1 LNPLGSLLPAGAPK
15 LKPVEAGLASFVGVP
30 KLNPPVAFGAE
41 KPVNEN
47 VGPVDTG
54 AGSSSFSG
62 DLTGSGDL
70 MLFGSSF

>member
-1 LNPLGSLLPAGAPK
+1 MGLGKSRLINFS
-15 LKPVEAGLASFVGVP
+15 KPVALSTLHIQNGPECP
-30 KLNPPVAFGAE
+30 NPPYLDINA
-41 KPVNEN
+41 PVNEN
-47 VGPVDTG
+47 VGPVDTS